1 MSDEKQPLLTGPNIS
16 IEHAEVQNQAVE
28 LVIDPIAPIKD
39 EKAKSDYHP
48 ASERHLEHPTSN
60 FDTMIHLLKG
70 NIGTGILAMP
80 DAFKN
85 AGLLFGVFGT
95 LLMGAVCTH
104 CMHMLV
110 RCSHELCIRNQR
122 PALSFPEVIED
133 AFSSGPVAL
142 RSYAKN
148 MRKVVNVFLVIT
160 QLGFCCVYF
169 LFVATNLQDTMRFF
183 HINLSVH
190 FYLVLLFPPIVAL
203 AMVKNLKYLTPVSLV
218 ASIMT
223 AWGLIIT
230 FYYILQDLPHTSSV
244 KPFASWHQLPLYFGT
259 AIYAFEGI
267 GVAALL
273 AVPPSASSMWS
284 CSSTRSSFS
293 TGTDSFTDHG
303 FHDKHIKVEGFIWGV
318 ATKVLPLE
326 NNMKTPEDFG
336 GWNGVLNTGMV
347 IVAALYTAIGF
358 FGYLKYGEDVLG
370 SITLNLPND
379 FLAQSVRAVMAA
391 SIFLSYGLQFYVPMN
406 IVWPYI
412 KSRLTSEKALKHG
425 EAVTRIVLIS
435 VTFAAAA
442 LIPNLSG
449 IISLVGAVSSSALAL
464 ILPPVIEIMTFWP
477 DQLGKRD
484 WKLWK
489 DVLII
494 LFGLTGF
501 FFGTYASIE
510 NIINPPHP

>member
-267 GVAALL
+267 GV
-273 AVPPSASSMWS
+273 
-284 CSSTRSSFS
+284 
-293 TGTDSFTDHG
+293 
-303 FHDKHIKVEGFIWGV
+303 
-318 ATKVLPLE
+318 VLPLE

>member
-1 MSDEKQPLLTGPNIS
+1 MSDEKQPLLTGPS
-16 IEHAEVQNQAVE
+16 IALEHAEVQREAVE
-28 LVIDPIAPIKD
+28 LSSDAIIPIKD
-39 EKAKSDYHP
+39 DKPKSDYCP

-95 LLMGAVCTH
+95 LFMGAVCTH

-122 PALSFPEVIED
+122 PALSFSEVVED
-133 AFSSGPVAL
+133 AFTSGPVPL
-142 RSYAKN
+142 RPYAKKMKN
-148 MRKVVNVFLVIT
+148 VINVFLVIT

-169 LFVATNLQDTMRFF
+169 LFVATNLQDTLRFF

-190 FYLVLLFPPIVAL
+190 SYLVLLFPPIVAL
-203 AMVKNLKYLTPVSLV
+203 AMVKNLKYLTPVSLI

-223 AWGLIIT
+223 AWGLMIT
-230 FYYILQDLPHTSSV
+230 FYYILQDLPRTNSV
-244 KPFASWHQLPLYFGT
+244 KSFASWHQLPLYFGT

-267 GVAALL
+267 GV
-273 AVPPSASSMWS
+273 
-284 CSSTRSSFS
+284 
-293 TGTDSFTDHG
+293 
-303 FHDKHIKVEGFIWGV
+303 
-318 ATKVLPLE
+318 VLPLE

-358 FGYLKYGEDVLG
+358 FGYLKYGEHVLG

-391 SIFLSYGLQFYVPMN
+391 SIFLSYGLQFYVPMG
-406 IVWPYI
+406 IVWPVV
-412 KSRLTSEKALKHG
+412 KSRLTSENALKHG
-425 EAVTRIVLIS
+425 ESVTRLVLITI
-435 VTFAAAA
+435 TFVAAAI
-442 LIPNLSG
+442 IPNLSG

-464 ILPPVIEIMTFWP
+464 IFPPIIEIMTFWP
-477 DQLGKRD
+477 DNLGKHN
-484 WKLWK
+484 WMLYK
-489 DVLII
+489 DLLLI

-501 FFGTYASIE
+501 VFGTYASVS
-510 NIINPPHP
+510 NILH